1 MSNSRRRK
9 SASDVNTLDDSAKQ
23 ELIEELWNC
32 IIDEEIAEIACIIH
46 REHKLGTLSQDPI
59 STNFE
64 CICPQENDEKVI
76 EYEQKHDLFGHK
88 LGVPMNQTIPCV
100 HCNRSVNATRF
111 APHLEKV
118 SR

>member
-1 MSNSRRRK
+1 MSNSRRK
-9 SASDVNTLDDSAKQ
+9 TSVSDVNTLDDNTKDA
-23 ELIEELWNC
+23 LIEEIWNY

-46 REHKLGTLSQDPI
+46 REHKLGTLSRDPI

-64 CICPQENDEKVI
+64 CICPQEKDKKAI
-76 EYEQKHDLFGHK
+76 EYEQKHDLLGHK
-88 LGVPMNQTIPCV
+88 LGVPLNQTIPCV

-118 SR
+118 GR